1 MKKVLILTVTAGNG
15 HNACA
20 QVMKNKLEKMG
31 DCEVKV
37 IDYLKSF
44 SNRPSVWVVD
54 KGYNIAV
61 SKFRHVYNFF
71 YNYFLGLDPDKRFHC
86 PAQGVAR
93 SGMSGL
99 LREIYTF
106 QPDVIYC
113 THFYPAMAIT
123 NLRLAYDIPA
133 KVVVASLDYV
143 NSPFWEA
150 CIGVDFLT
158 LPNQDFA
165 PDCERRGFLPVQL
178 LPYGIPIDEKF
189 FCQIDKAQARQM
201 VGLKDDVFTILVM
214 FGGGSWSG
222 GYKNFCDLI
231 KACKGRNVQIIVIN
245 GKDHR
250 AFKKVAKKHIPQG
263 ISVLNVGFTK
273 DVEKYMAASDVLV
286 SKAGGALSTEAIS
299 MGLPLLVTR
308 KVPGQEIYN
317 FKYLR
322 DKGVASSFKNAKQ
335 LRKLLDDLIDD
346 SEKLLCGRE
355 KCAALQRN
363 ATAQLS
369 QLLLSQPQATYPE
382 NCLQTDFAKVK
393 KNVRKA
399 VRRID
404 ELEKINHK
412 TIKREQNYI
421 QEKGERKI

>member
-1 MKKVLILTVTAGNG
+1 M
-15 HNACA
+15 
-20 QVMKNKLEKMG
+20 
-31 DCEVKV
+31 
-37 IDYLKSF
+37 
-44 SNRPSVWVVD
+44 
-54 KGYNIAV
+54 
-61 SKFRHVYNFF
+61 
-71 YNYFLGLDPDKRFHC
+71 
-86 PAQGVAR
+86 
-93 SGMSGL
+93 
-99 LREIYTF
+99 
-106 QPDVIYC
+106 
-113 THFYPAMAIT
+113 
-123 NLRLAYDIPA
+123 
-133 KVVVASLDYV
+133 
-143 NSPFWEA
+143 
-150 CIGVDFLT
+150 
-158 LPNQDFA
+158 
-165 PDCERRGFLPVQL
+165 
-178 LPYGIPIDEKF
+178 
-189 FCQIDKAQARQM
+189 
-201 VGLKDDVFTILVM
+201 
-214 FGGGSWSG
+214 
-222 GYKNFCDLI
+222 
-231 KACKGRNVQIIVIN
+231 
-245 GKDHR
+245 
-250 AFKKVAKKHIPQG
+250 
-263 ISVLNVGFTK
+263 LNVGFTK

-346 SEKLLCGRE
+346 SEKLLGGRE